1 MSKDVQQL
9 MYGLIRVRILTECD
23 RCHLRH
29 LVDLNPV
36 HSYIEF
42 RRERQH
48 LLQSFHGAGSANSD
62 MGLSGGSV
70 RRQPKMAEM
79 RRSDEQTSAS
89 EPHSD
94 LQGEGG
100 IGRDQGR
107 KDAIGVGGA
116 V

>member
-1 MSKDVQQL
+1 MALYETDHSMVKVDPKS
-9 MYGLIRVRILTECD
+9 GEETLIHDFSDPAFFEDAALILGD
-23 RCHLRH
+23 AIHNR
-29 LVDLNPV
+29 
-36 HSYIEF
+36 
-42 RRERQH
+42 
-48 LLQSFHGAGSANSD
+48 AGSANSD
-62 MGLSGGSV
+62 RGLSGGSV

-79 RRSDEQTSAS
+79 RRADEQTSAS

-100 IGRDQGR
+100 LGRYQGR